1 MDASTVPVERTTV
14 QAGPYRTYLY
24 RAGAGRELAVLFLH
38 GSGPGVSAWANWQF
52 ALPAL
57 GQRFDCLAPDLV
69 GFGQS
74 EHPNPPLQ
82 GMTAWMRAWLEQVIA
97 LLDALG
103 IERAHVVGNSMG
115 GAIALHLL
123 WRHPQRVA
131 SAVLMGTVGVP
142 FQITPGLDRTW
153 GFYDEPTLERLTQ
166 IFRWFVYDPE
176 RVGGDL
182 AAIARQRYES
192 TQDPHARRSFAAMFP
207 APRQRHLDELVVP
220 DDVLTSIRQ
229 RVLLI
234 HGRDDQ
240 IIPLDTSLYLL
251 RRLPHVQLH
260 VFGQCSHWTQIEYRD
275 AFNRLITDFIAGEL

>member
-14 QAGPYRTYLY
+14 QTGPYRTYLY
-24 RAGAGRELAVLFLH
+24 RAGAGREPAVLFLH

-74 EHPNPPLQ
+74 AHPDPPLQ
-82 GMTAWMRAWLEQVIA
+82 GMTAWMRAWLEQLVA

-123 WRHPQRVA
+123 WRHPERVE

-142 FQITPGLDRTW
+142 FRITPGLDGTW

-166 IFRWFVYDPE
+166 IFRWFVYDPQ

-192 TQDPHARRSFAAMFP
+192 TQDPNARRSFAAMFP

-220 DDVLTSIRQ
+220 DEVLAGIQQ

-240 IIPLDTSLYLL
+240 IIPLETSLYLL
-251 RRLPHVQLH
+251 QRLPRVQLH

-275 AFNRLITDFIAGEL
+275 AFNRLIADFIAGEL

>member
-1 MDASTVPVERTTV
+1 MDTSNVPVERTTLR
-14 QAGPYRTYLY
+14 AGPYRTYLY
-24 RAGAGRELAVLFLH
+24 RARAGREPAVLFLL

-74 EHPNPPLQ
+74 EHPDPPLQ
-82 GMTAWMRAWLEQVIA
+82 GMDAWMRAWLEQLIA
-97 LLDALG
+97 LLDLVG

-123 WRHPQRVA
+123 WRHPERVR
-131 SAVLMGTVGVP
+131 SAVLMGTIGVP
-142 FQITPGLDRTW
+142 FQITPGLDGTW

-182 AAIARQRYES
+182 EAIARQRYES
-192 TQDPHARRSFAAMFP
+192 TQEPNARRSFAAMFP

-220 DDVLTSIRQ
+220 DDALVSIQQ
-229 RVLLI
+229 RVLLV

-251 RRLPHVQLH
+251 QRLPRVQLH

-275 AFNRLITDFIAGEL
+275 AFNRLIADFIAGEL